1 MLNDITDGRA
11 WREHGVAAEQVLT
24 RNANTHKGSEA
35 LWEYVES
42 LVEKNKE
49 LGNLK

>member
-1 MLNDITDGRA
+1 MLNDATDGRA

-24 RNANTHKGSEA
+24 RNENTHKGSEV
-35 LWEYVES
+35 LWEHVKS
-42 LVEKNKE
+42 LVEKTQQ